1 MIPTLVHL
9 LINSSSLYLLY
20 KLVFAKSSHFT
31 VNRVFLLGVIPL
43 SLLLSSITLPVNV
56 QPQASVL
63 LQEVVINFSQTPA
76 VSFITSDLAMLLYSF
91 ISFALMIRL
100 LFSFIHL
107 QLIKRKSVYE
117 DGVFY
122 TEKNYG
128 VFSFMH
134 SIYAYSGIKE
144 EDLNLM
150 IIHEKVHIRKHHSI
164 DMIYY
169 ELLCA
174 FLWILPVTWLL
185 KKELVQVH
193 EFEADANTVT
203 KEKEEQYCHLLIKE
217 TLHPSHHQ
225 LIHLFNNQPT
235 LKTRIMM
242 LTKPTQTAAWKY
254 LYILPVLLL
263 LTLISA
269 NPAKVFSQ
277 ETKSENVKGGP
288 EKMPEFPGGSEALI
302 KFMNSK
308 LVYPA
313 EAKDAKAEG
322 KAVLEF
328 VVTKTGKLTDIT
340 VVKSSGN
347 KQLDNEAI
355 RVVKMMPDWTPGEIN
370 GQKISSKMALPIV
383 FKL

>member
-9 LINSSSLYLLY
+9 LINSSALYLLY

-31 VNRVFLLGVIPL
+31 VNRVFLLGVIPV
-43 SLLLSSITLPVNV
+43 SLVLTSITLPGSI
-56 QPQASVL
+56 QPEATVL
-63 LQEVVINFSQTPA
+63 LKEVMVSFSQTPA
-76 VSFITSDLAMLLYSF
+76 VSFITTDLAMLLYF
-91 ISFALMIRL
+91 CISVTLIIRL
-100 LFSFIHL
+100 VFSFIHL

-117 DGVFY
+117 NGVFY
-122 TEKNYG
+122 TENDYG
-128 VFSFMH
+128 VFSFMQ

-144 EDLNLM
+144 HDLNLM
-150 IIHEKVHIRKHHSI
+150 ITHEKVHIKKHHSI

-174 FLWILPVTWLL
+174 FLWILPATWLL

-193 EFEADANTVT
+193 EFEADANTAT
-203 KEKEEQYCHLLIKE
+203 KENEEQYCRLLIKE
-217 TLHPSHHQ
+217 TFHPSHHQ

-242 LTKPTQTAAWKY
+242 LTRPTQTPAWKY
-254 LYILPVLLL
+254 LFIFPMLLL

-269 NPAKVFSQ
+269 NPARVFSQ
-277 ETKSENVKGGP
+277 ETKSENVKNGP
-288 EKMPEFPGGSEALI
+288 EKMPEFPGGSDALI
-302 KFMNSK
+302 KFLTSK

-322 KAVLEF
+322 KAVVQFE
-328 VVTKTGKLTDIT
+328 VTQTGKLHNIT

-355 RVVKMMPDWTPGEIN
+355 RVVKMMPDWTPGEKD
-370 GQKISSKMALPIV
+370 GKKIKTKMVLPIV